1 MLTDS
6 RAGELQQDSLPRTE
20 ARFQGMFEQAT
31 LGMAIADR
39 DGVLVQVNESF
50 AGMLGYRPEELLG
63 RSFLQIT
70 HPQDRHRA
78 FELLLSPNAIRKTRV
93 TYEKRYLRKDGSTI
107 WVRANITRLRDETG
121 EDDGLAAIVE
131 NLTSASEALEEQADI
146 TNSILDAVPLMIS
159 IWREGKP
166 LYVNREWQRL
176 MGYSLVEARAM
187 DVLLTT
193 LPNAEDRERARL
205 TVTTTASD
213 WQEFEP
219 VARDGTRVLSSWTTM
234 PLADGSMLRVGQ
246 DIREQ
251 RRLVTQHAQAQKM
264 EAIGQL
270 AAGVAHDFNNLL
282 TVIGACVSFLRT
294 ETTGNATAGQDIEE
308 IRKAAERAASLTRQM
323 LAFSRQQ
330 VMQLEVVDVNEQ
342 IAVGVKTLKRL
353 IGENIELAA
362 VTCAQ
367 RSLVEVDVHQLD
379 QVLMNLVVNARDAI
393 MQQGTI
399 TVGTENRVRLE
410 PDGSRRDYLVLT
422 ITDDGSGID
431 PSIRDQIFN
440 PFFTTKAPGHGT
452 GLGLATVHGIVSQ
465 SGGYMEVE
473 SEIGKGTSFTVL
485 LPTVAER
492 PIAVDMA
499 KPRQSSGVQYTIL
512 LVEDET
518 ALRAAAR
525 RMLGGAGYRILEAR
539 HGEDALEIMAN
550 EGAVDLLVTDMIM
563 PQMGGRELANEV
575 RRQFPGTPVLFIT
588 GYTDDELLRRG
599 AMESD
604 AMVLRKPFHSAEL
617 IAAVGELLNREA
629 MVP

>member
-1 MLTDS
+1 
-6 RAGELQQDSLPRTE
+6 
-20 ARFQGMFEQAT
+20 
-31 LGMAIADR
+31 
-39 DGVLVQVNESF
+39 
-50 AGMLGYRPEELLG
+50 
-63 RSFLQIT
+63 
-70 HPQDRHRA
+70 
-78 FELLLSPNAIRKTRV
+78 
-93 TYEKRYLRKDGSTI
+93 
-107 WVRANITRLRDETG
+107 
-121 EDDGLAAIVE
+121 
-131 NLTSASEALEEQADI
+131 
-146 TNSILDAVPLMIS
+146 
-159 IWREGKP
+159 
-166 LYVNREWQRL
+166 
-176 MGYSLVEARAM
+176 
-187 DVLLTT
+187 
-193 LPNAEDRERARL
+193 
-205 TVTTTASD
+205 
-213 WQEFEP
+213 
-219 VARDGTRVLSSWTTM
+219 
-234 PLADGSMLRVGQ
+234 
-246 DIREQ
+246 
-251 RRLVTQHAQAQKM
+251 
-264 EAIGQL
+264 
-270 AAGVAHDFNNLL
+270 
-282 TVIGACVSFLRT
+282 
-294 ETTGNATAGQDIEE
+294 
-308 IRKAAERAASLTRQM
+308 M